1 MLKTCTISS
10 QLRLSLYSSNIL
22 MNPDTTSR
30 RYREG
35 EWELPWEEG
44 CKKYGPDE
52 DDKKKRSEGEPSN
65 LV

>member
-10 QLRLSLYSSNIL
+10 QLRSSLYSSNIL
-22 MNPDTTSR
+22 MNPDTSR

-44 CKKYGPDE
+44 CKKDGPDE
-52 DDKKKRSEGEPSN
+52 DDKKKKRSEGISE
-65 LV
+65 